1 MNDINKKVEKD
12 ILNLGDVEASKKR
25 IAVENADL
33 LRNLQELQNSANL
46 LLSNKSALVA
56 SLEEQKS
63 VANNEAKERVSLLSK
78 FRNLEH
84 EIDGLKQNFDEEVA
98 YNSNAAR
105 QLNKALG
112 EADMWRQKFEIDGM
126 AKAEELEMS
135 KLKLQARLSESQ
147 GLIE

>member
-1 MNDINKKVEKD
+1 MKDKNKKHYLFQASAEKAHKALIASMNDINKKVEKD

-98 YNSNAAR
+98 YN
-105 QLNKALG
+105 
-112 EADMWRQKFEIDGM
+112 
-126 AKAEELEMS
+126 
-135 KLKLQARLSESQ
+135 
-147 GLIE
+147 